1 MHRLRSER
9 QNQGRAPVESKAY
22 RVCRVPEGDIVKAVI
37 CVSIAVIAAAS
48 VSGCAST
55 RAEGRTAYGIP
66 TVYAG
71 TRLNMAALNE
81 NYGKLAVYRS
91 YGGIEPPENP
101 IVDAPLSFVIDTVM
115 LPMDAMYLASD
126 RMGLGRPSFVEMLA
140 FNRRDRTWS
149 PSKTGPL
156 REIAQER
163 EEQ

>member
-1 MHRLRSER
+1 M
-9 QNQGRAPVESKAY
+9 
-22 RVCRVPEGDIVKAVI
+22 KAVI
-37 CVSIAVIAAAS
+37 CASVAVVVAAS

-81 NYGKLAVYRS
+81 DYGKLAVYRS

-101 IVDAPLSFVIDTVM
+101 IVDAPLSFVVDTVV
-115 LPMDAMYLASD
+115 LPMDAWYWASD
-126 RMGLGRPSFVEMLA
+126 KVGLGRPTFVRMLA
-140 FNRRDRTWS
+140 YDLRDRARS